1 MGNAHASKA
10 KASASASTEATGPTR
25 RNYTLEQLKESDG
38 TLVSLLGEVYD
49 VSPQIDDMF
58 GQDVQLR
65 SLLGRDATRALATGS
80 FAAEDIDSS
89 SLEDLSAE
97 QLASVDSWVEKLQA
111 RCTNV
116 GRLLLPGDLTRD
128 QLRRFNGV
136 DDPRKTVLVGVD
148 GAIYDVTLNGL
159 EHYGPDGSY
168 AQFAGR
174 DASRALACMSFDD
187 AFLDDPT
194 LAQLT
199 PEQRSALANWV
210 TRFQQKYAVV
220 GAIRAQ

>member
-10 KASASASTEATGPTR
+10 KAAASAATTAATGPTR
-25 RNYTLEQLKESDG
+25 RNYTLTQLKEND

-49 VSPQIDDMF
+49 VSAQIDALF
-58 GQDVQLR
+58 GQDAQLR
-65 SLLGRDATRALATGS
+65 TLLGRDATRALAKAS
-80 FAAEDIDSS
+80 FAADDVDSS

-97 QLASVDSWVEKLQA
+97 QLASLDSWVEKLETS
-111 RCTNV
+111 CTNV

-148 GAIYDVTLNGL
+148 GSIYDVTLNGL

-194 LAQLT
+194 LVELT
-199 PEQRSALANWV
+199 LEQRSALANWV

-220 GAIRAQ
+220 GAIKL